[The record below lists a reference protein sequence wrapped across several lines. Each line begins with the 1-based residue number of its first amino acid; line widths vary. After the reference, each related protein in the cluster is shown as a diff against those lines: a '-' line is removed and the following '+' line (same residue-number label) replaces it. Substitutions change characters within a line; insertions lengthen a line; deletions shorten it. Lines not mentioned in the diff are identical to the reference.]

1 MIISTNWLKEYVD
14 FADHDVTSLIKRFTL
29 STAEVEEI
37 FYKGSEVSG
46 VIVAQ
51 IKTVEPHPNS
61 KKLHLLTVD
70 TGSKICNVVC
80 GAPNVEVG
88 QRVAF
93 APEGASV
100 VGMKI
105 TKAKV
110 AGVDSE
116 KVCVV
121 VKMSWVLVMIIH
133 GLMTID
139 VDCPLGT
146 DIKTI
151 YDIDDNI
158 FEVDNKSL
166 TNRPDLW
173 GIMELPV
180 NLRLAGTK
188 LKSLPLTEPKY
199 TGSEKIN

>member
-116 KVCVV
+116 GMCCGEDELGI
-121 VKMSWVLVMIIH
+121 SDDH
-133 GLMTID
+133 TGLMTID

-151 YDIDDNI
+151 
-158 FEVDNKSL
+158 
-166 TNRPDLW
+166 
-173 GIMELPV
+173 
-180 NLRLAGTK
+180 
-188 LKSLPLTEPKY
+188 
-199 TGSEKIN
+199 